1 MNPQERRA
9 IMLTDKQLQ
18 QAVLTELNWEPAVT
32 ASHIGVA
39 AKNGVVTLSG
49 HVPTY
54 WEKRAA
60 EKAAGRVKGVK
71 AVVEEI
77 EVRLVGSSVPADDE
91 LAERAVQSLESDV
104 SVPRDRIKIKVEKGR
119 VTLTGE
125 VDWHYQK
132 RAAEYAV
139 QRLFGVVGLTN
150 RIAIKPS
157 VAAYDV
163 REKIAAT
170 LARTAA
176 FDAAGLSIETDGGKV
191 TLSGNV
197 SSWHERNL
205 VENAAW
211 AVPGV
216 SQVSD
221 KISVNW

>member
-1 MNPQERRA
+1 
-9 IMLTDKQLQ
+9 MLTDKQLQ
-18 QAVLTELNWEPAVT
+18 QAVLSELTWEPAVT

-77 EVRLVGSSVPADDE
+77 EVRLVGGSVMADE
-91 LAERAVQSLESDV
+91 EIAERAVRSLDSDV
-104 SVPRDRIKIKVEKGR
+104 SVPKDHIKVKVEKGR

-125 VDWHYQK
+125 VYWHYQ
-132 RAAEYAV
+132 RQAAEHAV
-139 QRLFGVVGLTN
+139 QKLLGVVGLTN
-150 RIAIKPS
+150 RIAIRPS

-163 REKIAAT
+163 REQIATT

-176 FDAAGLSIETDGGKV
+176 FDTAGLSIETDGGKV

-197 SSWHERNL
+197 SSWYERNL

-216 SQVSD
+216 SQVND